1 MSIIPGLEDN
11 ALEVYSFNNEAKAV
25 YNGMSQKYLDLPI
38 EQRFP
43 FQSQLCKEDETI
55 DLMIEM
61 TDYKDPDKIEE
72 KFVMCRY
79 GTLNKTP
86 DLKDGVLVPDPP
98 RCPVLRYCKGFGKV
112 CKIPGNLTRK
122 EYIILRHIGD
132 GLQDSEI
139 ALAEN
144 ISINTVLTHLAK
156 IRQKL
161 DKNNRIELMKYA
173 QQENII

>member
-1 MSIIPGLEDN
+1 
-11 ALEVYSFNNEAKAV
+11 
-25 YNGMSQKYLDLPI
+25 
-38 EQRFP
+38 
-43 FQSQLCKEDETI
+43 
-55 DLMIEM
+55 
-61 TDYKDPDKIEE
+61 
-72 KFVMCRY
+72 MCRY
-79 GTLNKTP
+79 GALNKTP
-86 DLKDGVLVPDPP
+86 DLKDGVLMPDPP
-98 RCPVLRYCKGFGKV
+98 RCSELRYCKGFSKI